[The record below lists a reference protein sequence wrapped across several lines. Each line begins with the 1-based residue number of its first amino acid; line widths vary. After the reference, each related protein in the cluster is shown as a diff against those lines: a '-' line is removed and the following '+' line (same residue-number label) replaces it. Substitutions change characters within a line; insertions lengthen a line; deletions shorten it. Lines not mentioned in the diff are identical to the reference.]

1 MLLPVKRQCHSPV
14 RSCHNAFHYK
24 GGIMDYDL
32 SLQLKQVLSS
42 LQMLLPKPVDEIDWT
57 VCHAANWRRH
67 SFAGYLEPVENIEPV
82 SLDDLFGIE
91 EQKRIVVENTRQFL
105 AGYPANNTLLWGT
118 RGTGKSSLIR
128 AILNKYAEQG
138 LRIVQVDKSDLINL
152 PDIVDSIKK
161 LPYRFIIFSDDVS
174 FEVGESSYKM
184 LKSAL
189 DGAVYAP
196 PENIL
201 IYVTSNRRHLLP
213 EFETDNRGAMLVN
226 NEMHHGEAIEEK
238 ISLSGR
244 FGIWVGFHPFSQD
257 QYLTVAKQWVEKLSI
272 SQGIKLLWTQ
282 AARDAAIQWGYDK
295 GDNSGR
301 IAYQFACRWVGTQM
315 LHATNGMTNP

>member
-1 MLLPVKRQCHSPV
+1 
-14 RSCHNAFHYK
+14 
-24 GGIMDYDL
+24 MDHEL
-32 SLQLKQVLSS
+32 KTQLTQVLTS
-42 LQMLLPKPVDEIDWT
+42 LQMLLPKPVAAVDWT

-67 SFAGYLEPVENIEPV
+67 SFSGYLEPVDSIEQIT
-82 SLDDLFGIE
+82 LDDLLGIE
-91 EQKRIVVENTRQFL
+91 EQKRVVEENTRQFL

-128 AILNKYAEQG
+128 AMLNNYAGQG
-138 LRIVQVDKSDLINL
+138 LRIVQVDKTDLIHL
-152 PDIVDSIKK
+152 PDIVDCIKR

-196 PENIL
+196 PDNVL

-213 EFETDNRGAMLVN
+213 EFETDNRGAMLIN

-244 FGIWVGFHPFSQD
+244 FGLWIGFHPFSQE
-257 QYLTVAKQWVEKLSI
+257 QYINVTRQWVNKLFAKQGSLLSW
-272 SQGIKLLWTQ
+272 SEE
-282 AARDAAIQWGYDK
+282 ARVAAIQWGYDK

-301 IAYQFACRWVGTQM
+301 IAYQFACRWVGIRM
-315 LHATNGMTNP
+315 LAEQKTASP